1 VFDKEA
7 RKAGIRV
14 WIGGITEVLLDEQ
27 TGILTTPGDTEELIK
42 AIERLVWDRDLKNYF
57 SDMAREHVENHFD
70 VKMQVSK
77 TVELYQ
83 QRLR

>member
-14 WIGGITEVLLDEQ
+14 WIGGIPEVLLDEQ
-27 TGILTTPGDTEELIK
+27 TGILTAPGDAVELVK
-42 AIERLVWDRDLKNYF
+42 AIERLVWDQDLKNYF

-83 QRLR
+83 QSLR